1 MQQVTQYRERHRAV
15 APPAKPPG
23 ARLSPAA
30 VSLATVLAFCALLV
44 VPADGQRATAAEY
57 EVKAAYL
64 FNFGKFVRWPSQ
76 PDAQF
81 PICVLGRDPFGRM
94 LDDLISGEAIDGR
107 RLVTRR
113 ITTLREAAGC
123 RVVYVS
129 GSEDYRLPEVL
140 QRLHS
145 LGILTVSDLPRFSER
160 GGIIG
165 FVMVGDRVRFEV
177 NLSAA
182 RQAGL
187 NLSSDL
193 LRVATT
199 VRTEDGD

>member
-1 MQQVTQYRERHRAV
+1 MQQVTQYRERHREA
-15 APPAKPPG
+15 ASQAKSPG
-23 ARLSPAA
+23 ARLGLAA
-30 VSLATVLAFCALLV
+30 VCLAAVLAFCTLPV
-44 VPADGQRATAAEY
+44 VPADGQRAAATEY

-76 PDAQF
+76 ADAQF
-81 PICVLGRDPFGRM
+81 TICVLGRDPFGRM

-129 GSEDYRLPEVL
+129 GSEEYRLADVL
-140 QRLHS
+140 PRLHAT
-145 LGILTVSDLPRFSER
+145 GALTVSDLPRFSER

-165 FVMVGDRVRFEV
+165 FVMVSDRVRFEV

-199 VRTEDGD
+199 VRTENGD